1 MINKHWTF
9 SQPRTPFKIWKLMRM
24 NTINPCLIFPT
35 LSLNQ
40 SSTQRNF
47 YDLQDK
53 FKRTTNCNTQGSS
66 LNYEP
71 VNLGT
76 EQNPC
81 FINLGFD
88 CSNEEIIA
96 SIKLCKE
103 FKYIFAWM
111 YDEPKTFDTGI
122 MYLNIPMK
130 PEVRP

>member
-1 MINKHWTF
+1 MAIDEVEHDKSLSDVSN
-9 SQPRTPFKIWKLMRM
+9 
-24 NTINPCLIFPT
+24 IFPKT
-35 LSLNQ
+35 VIKLE
-40 SSTQRNF
+40 RF

-53 FKRTTNCNTQGSS
+53 FKRTTKCKTQSSS

-76 EQNPC
+76 EKNPC

-88 CSNEEIIA
+88 CSNEEII
-96 SIKLCKE
+96 SFIKLSKE
-103 FKYIFAWM
+103 FKDVFEWM

-130 PEVRP
+130 LEVRPYQ